1 MVGVHLVPYN
11 VVPLFDHP
19 IMWSS
24 HYVII
29 PLCDHPI
36 MWSSHY
42 LIIPVFRLGGP
53 MVGEQMRLD
62 HGWWMGLWVMVQY
75 GVHVIPLLFSPIQ
88 CRPIIWSSHYLIVPL
103 FDHPAILIGWAHGWC
118 TDEIRPWLEDGPMGY
133 CIFPIILLTIFFLIQ
148 WLQYCIGGLVAFKD
162 GEEAIYDLSAMWW
175 IFGRQVLNLI

>member
-88 CRPIIWSSHYLIVPL
+88 CRPVIWSSRYLIILVFWCPIHVVLLLCSPIPCHPVIWSSHRFVLLFTHPVIHLTHIIPL
-103 FDHPAILIGWAHGWC
+103 FDHPGILTSHTC
-118 TDEIRPWLEDGPMGY
+118 R
-133 CIFPIILLTIFFLIQ
+133 
-148 WLQYCIGGLVAFKD
+148 LV
-162 GEEAIYDLSAMWW
+162 IM
-175 IFGRQVLNLI
+175 